1 MTPIDARQ
9 FNVNLKNL
17 GFIYE
22 GNDKRIDIAQVKQ
35 FDGFYVPCDWLDFR
49 RSPEGLAFCTLK
61 GIETE
66 IIAVPDGWQFENSL
80 SNVGIRTNTQDA
92 RDQFRYLRTDGNV
105 DVFLEEHTNQEVY
118 TGRISQ
124 ESPGM
129 FNISDV
135 YIKGADLVFPY
146 LIFVDVHSKNPDS
159 ERARGDIRQGRVN

>member
-1 MTPIDARQ
+1 
-9 FNVNLKNL
+9 
-17 GFIYE
+17 
-22 GNDKRIDIAQVKQ
+22 
-35 FDGFYVPCDWLDFR
+35 
-49 RSPEGLAFCTLK
+49 
-61 GIETE
+61 
-66 IIAVPDGWQFENSL
+66 
-80 SNVGIRTNTQDA
+80 
-92 RDQFRYLRTDGNV
+92 LRTDGNV